1 MLAKLVD
8 AAVRPRLMT
17 DNVVQDS
24 TAANAQAT
32 RVQSI
37 KVEDIEPEV
46 DRFVFLH
53 VRPSTK
59 TSAGETPWW

>member
-37 KVEDIEPEV
+37 KDIKPEV

-59 TSAGETPWW
+59 TSAGETPWR